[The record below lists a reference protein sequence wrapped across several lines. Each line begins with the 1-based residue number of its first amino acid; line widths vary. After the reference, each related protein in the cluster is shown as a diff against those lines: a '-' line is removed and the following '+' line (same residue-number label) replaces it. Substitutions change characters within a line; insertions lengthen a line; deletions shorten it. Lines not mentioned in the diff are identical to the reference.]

1 MFARLF
7 YPTQADVK
15 IKLTIETFLGD
26 NDGRL
31 IKTFTD
37 GFSAQC
43 LEYLFDLREGIEA
56 KLKEIS
62 GGLPGIKKQI
72 VALGF
77 NNKDNVLDDPEKVN
91 EFSEYG
97 EWKLEGYVADVK
109 DKKVVEPLKAKMKEC
124 RQAYLNQIKL
134 QGIEGLLELTI
145 AAKPVADKQEL
156 EKLKSKTATDVR
168 GDNLFVKTIFGK

>member
-1 MFARLF
+1 MIARFF

-15 IKLTIETFLGD
+15 VKLTIETFLGD

-31 IKTFTD
+31 IKTITD
-37 GFSAQC
+37 GFGAQC

-56 KLKEIS
+56 KQKEIS
-62 GGLPGIKKQI
+62 GKLPGIKKQI

-91 EFSEYG
+91 QFSEYG
-97 EWKLEGYVADVK
+97 DWQLQGYVPDVN
-109 DKKVVEPLKAKMKEC
+109 DKSVVEPLKAKMKEC
-124 RQAYLNQIKL
+124 RQLYLNQIKL
-134 QGIEGLLELTI
+134 QGIEGMLELTI

-156 EKLKSKTATDVR
+156 EKLKSKTATDVH
-168 GDNLFVKTIFGK
+168 GDNVFVKTIFGR